1 MAVLNTLEGGT
12 PHGRKPKSKTA
23 DKVNS
28 RHPNDVA
35 DTTCSSNNTTPHSLY
50 AILQIL
56 PRAIHRWLR
65 SKRSN
70 SSILFKKVT
79 FREMLTGI
87 LLMIPSTATVMLTY
101 YGVSVPLTE
110 LGGDIVQKGQALAFA
125 ITIGVFSWL
134 GWFYLFG
141 LIYRLRGKR
150 LGASLAAAVFYV
162 LSIAAI
168 DAPFNMLALGGG
180 SAVQMTLTDTT
191 IFYEDQKSAIF
202 ARATMAQRL
211 VPAIQAQA
219 ERFRKLEEGE
229 IKHGTYSGSPG
240 PGKVSSGFGQVASLL
255 DTTLTELKS
264 GIAASQ
270 QLQSRISAAS
280 SQLKRATFTQ
290 GPIRPRVEAVSNAAD
305 QMDDLLGRLSQLD
318 YAVSIEATLT
328 SLKAIFPAPTTAS
341 SAFEKNQNAQLGII
355 AEMAKPV
362 AEALQSAATQL
373 RAIDEPELKRV
384 RPQDA
389 MTAIRTKWKPLFP
402 QWLAAV
408 FIDIAPGALLI
419 ILITA
424 FREVEARKGDE
435 HDDDQV
441 SST

>member
-1 MAVLNTLEGGT
+1 M
-12 PHGRKPKSKTA
+12 
-23 DKVNS
+23 
-28 RHPNDVA
+28 
-35 DTTCSSNNTTPHSLY
+35 
-50 AILQIL
+50 
-56 PRAIHRWLR
+56 
-65 SKRSN
+65 
-70 SSILFKKVT
+70 
-79 FREMLTGI
+79 
-87 LLMIPSTATVMLTY
+87 
-101 YGVSVPLTE
+101 
-110 LGGDIVQKGQALAFA
+110 
-125 ITIGVFSWL
+125 
-134 GWFYLFG
+134 
-141 LIYRLRGKR
+141 
-150 LGASLAAAVFYV
+150 
-162 LSIAAI
+162 
-168 DAPFNMLALGGG
+168 
-180 SAVQMTLTDTT
+180 
-191 IFYEDQKSAIF
+191 
-202 ARATMAQRL
+202 
-211 VPAIQAQA
+211 
-219 ERFRKLEEGE
+219 
-229 IKHGTYSGSPG
+229 
-240 PGKVSSGFGQVASLL
+240 
-255 DTTLTELKS
+255 TELKS